1 MYANSL
7 KYLCF
12 RKFINWE
19 RKDNF
24 KNKAIQMKKTK
35 TRTLSGIMLTQKH
48 YKQVTLLASVYVGK
62 VSCQYNHI
70 CNIIHVY
77 LILNLIK

>member
-1 MYANSL
+1 MLIPKNI
-7 KYLCF
+7 CF

-19 RKDNF
+19 RKGNF
-24 KNKAIQMKKTK
+24 KNKAIQMRKKTR

-48 YKQVTLLASVYVGK
+48 YKLVTLLASVYVGK
-62 VSCQYNHI
+62 VNYQYNHI